1 MSIGTLIENK
11 KSDHTSAREPSSAS
25 FLHMTIFKLVPQLV
39 FNCSCKYSKNV
50 SYLADLVCVKVLLV
64 RLRVV
69 VENICKLLN
78 IGLIIVGYLTLVCLL
93 FVKQQNASLSK

>member
-1 MSIGTLIENK
+1 MK
-11 KSDHTSAREPSSAS
+11 
-25 FLHMTIFKLVPQLV
+25 VPQLV
-39 FNCSCKYSKNV
+39 FNCSCKYFKNV

-93 FVKQQNASLSK
+93 FVKSTNIPHRITFLNGSLALQIHPG